1 MDTFKWFI
9 GEISGQFTYAA
20 GSIFWNILLF
30 GFLGFAS
37 GIALIV
43 VGRKRG
49 WFKREYRL
57 WSFVAKLNYLYL
69 PLLLMVFGGVTGSF
83 YGAKKTADRF
93 VVKVATP
100 LAGYAQEYA
109 SNIQSYL
116 PEPQWA
122 IENDMT
128 LDEMIAHGVKE
139 KGGLKPGSFSHMAAV
154 AINVTIVG
162 HVLDELGMPELVRDP
177 IGAVRALREATYQA
191 AMFSGMTPKLQSVC
205 GYSIWLKYKI
215 VLFLFLP
222 FLLLPVGEYLIHQIF
237 KGLRGK
243 GKQTGSLVQTTLLLG
258 FACLFV
264 ACGKED
270 GIIEPVV
277 PANESYISAKFN
289 GNFEKS
295 FEIDASFTKIGG
307 VHISGDSISLITI
320 IGRTELE
327 LGTPFS
333 IILLQLILVTPP
345 LAGEVYSKTAEKCD
359 DLETV
364 EECSIIGFTTTEDK
378 YNDQVYSN
386 AEHIIGNPQ
395 IKFDVLEFKIGGR
408 LKGTFSGTIIGK
420 ETGEIMEVT
429 EGEFDTFTE

>member
-1 MDTFKWFI
+1 
-9 GEISGQFTYAA
+9 
-20 GSIFWNILLF
+20 
-30 GFLGFAS
+30 
-37 GIALIV
+37 
-43 VGRKRG
+43 
-49 WFKREYRL
+49 
-57 WSFVAKLNYLYL
+57 
-69 PLLLMVFGGVTGSF
+69 
-83 YGAKKTADRF
+83 
-93 VVKVATP
+93 
-100 LAGYAQEYA
+100 
-109 SNIQSYL
+109 
-116 PEPQWA
+116 
-122 IENDMT
+122 
-128 LDEMIAHGVKE
+128 EMIAHGVKE

-222 FLLLPVGEYLIHQIF
+222 FLLIPVGEYVLHQIF

-243 GKQTGSLVQTTLLLG
+243 VKQPGSLMQVSLLFG
-258 FACLFV
+258 FVLVFMT
-264 ACGKED
+264 CGKED

-295 FEIDASFTKIGG
+295 FEIDAAFTKIGG

-320 IGRTELE
+320 IGITELE
-327 LGTPFS
+327 SRSPFS
-333 IILLQLILVTPP
+333 IIVLQLILVIPP
-345 LAGEVYSKTAEKCD
+345 LVGEVYSKTAEKCD

-378 YNDQVYSN
+378 YNDQDYSN
-386 AEHIIGNPQ
+386 AEHILGIPQ
-395 IKFDVLEFKIGGR
+395 VKFDV
-408 LKGTFSGTIIGK
+408 
-420 ETGEIMEVT
+420 
-429 EGEFDTFTE
+429 